1 MKYYLL
7 SGMDEK
13 NNYNFFH
20 DIAKKLKKDLEKFN
34 TIVYIPTYPENKE
47 KCKILSKSE
56 KFKNIGINFQ
66 KNIVLDNSYSQ
77 KEIKKI
83 INENEL
89 FFLYGGNPFKQ
100 IEFINQYNITE
111 LIRNKVIIS
120 LSAGSINMCKNAI
133 CTKDKDFEESK
144 LYQGMGLVE
153 FSIEP
158 HFDINNIEVLE
169 DLKDYSKITN
179 IYALE
184 DDAYIIIDENKINFH
199 RKYLFY
205 KKWKYKITRVTYI
218 SYPCFTFTQNLHC
231 IKVGRYH

>member
-13 NNYNFFH
+13 NSYNFFD
-20 DIAKKLKKDLEKFN
+20 DIAKKFKKDLERFN

-47 KCKILSKSE
+47 KCESLSKSE
-56 KFKNIGINFQ
+56 NFKNIGINFE
-66 KNIVLDNSYSQ
+66 KSIVLSNYCSD
-77 KEIKKI
+77 KELQKI

-89 FFLYGGNPFKQ
+89 FFLYGGNPFRQ
-100 IEFINQYNITE
+100 IDFINKHNITE
-111 LIRNKVIIS
+111 LIRNKVIIG

-133 CTKDKDFEESK
+133 CTKDEDFEKSEM
-144 LYQGMGLVE
+144 YQGMGLVD

-158 HFDINNIEVLE
+158 HFNINNLEVLD
-169 DLKDYSKITN
+169 DLKKYSKHTN

-184 DDAYIIIDENKINFH
+184 NDAYIIVEESKIKFY

-205 KKWKYKITRVTYI
+205 KR
-218 SYPCFTFTQNLHC
+218 
-231 IKVGRYH
+231 

>member
-13 NNYNFFH
+13 NNYNFFSE
-20 DIAKKLKKDLEKFN
+20 ISEKLKRDLEKFN

-47 KCKILSKSE
+47 KCENLSKSE
-56 KFKNIGINFQ
+56 KFKNIGINFE
-66 KNIVLDNSYSQ
+66 KSIVLDNSYSK
-77 KEIKKI
+77 KEIKEI
-83 INENEL
+83 IKNNEL

-100 IEFINQYNITE
+100 IEFINKYNITE
-111 LIRNKVIIS
+111 LIKNKEVIG

-133 CTKDKDFEESK
+133 CTKDEDFAKSE
-144 LYQGMGLVE
+144 LYKGMGLVD

-158 HFDINNIEVLE
+158 HFNINNKEVLE
-169 DLKDYSKITN
+169 DLKEYSKITN

-184 DDAYIIIDENKINFH
+184 DDAYIIIEDSKINFY

-205 KKWKYKITRVTYI
+205 KRWKNKNTRVTYA
-218 SYPCFTFTQNLHC
+218 S
-231 IKVGRYH
+231 